1 VIVTVLSPLALVA
14 LAGTALALTARRWR
28 RLVQLMRRARRP
40 ERRRGELRERL
51 RAAVVDVLGQ
61 GRLLRWPYAGV
72 LHAFIFWG
80 FLVLLTAIAQAIVEA
95 LVVGV
100 RLDAVPFVAPALAHL
115 QDVFCVLALTGVA
128 LALVDRLAIRPG
140 RFRGSHRGDAL
151 LILGWIAALLACMEL
166 NYATLIAERSPEALG
181 ADRPFA
187 AALSHLFAGL
197 GSGSDA
203 LVAFHGVFFWAHLTL
218 VFGFLVYL
226 GHSKHLHIVTAPV
239 NVVLRDQGPK
249 GRLRLLDIDA
259 VMSAA
264 DGSDQRFGAG
274 ALEDLSWKDVLD
286 LYTCTECG
294 RCQSHCPAYLTGK
307 VLSPKTLITDLRDV
321 AYEQLRGGYAA
332 TRHSAHHVPGD
343 GAEEEAETVPPEAP
357 GAGGAVM
364 WATGAGGPRALR
376 DLPGSF
382 QPSWLSPEQVSA
394 AVEESGG
401 ERPLIG
407 GAIAEETLWACT
419 MCGACMDQCP
429 VFIEHVPKI
438 AEMRRHL
445 VLDES
450 RMPRSAETALR
461 AIEDVANPYGA
472 SPPTRADWTIGL
484 DVPRIDDKP
493 DAEYLYWVGCA
504 ASFDERARRIAT
516 AMVEILHAARVDFA
530 ILGTEERCTGDP
542 ARRIG
547 NEYLFQERARENIA
561 MLSGHGVRRIVT
573 SCPHC
578 FNTLANEYPDLG
590 GHYQVV
596 HHTEL
601 IDTLIREGRIVLE
614 RPLEETV
621 AYHDS
626 CYLGRWNG
634 IYAAPRA
641 ILERIPGVRLVEMR
655 RSRRE
660 GMCCGAGGGRMWMEE
675 DQPRINHRRVD
686 QAVETGATRVATA
699 CPFCLTM
706 FDEGIAARQ
715 AQDRVAVDDI
725 AVYVARSMRR
735 AGGGTTATLPATSG

>member
-1 VIVTVLSPLALVA
+1 MIVPIISPIALVV
-14 LAGTALALTARRWR
+14 LAVATLVLTARRWR
-28 RLVQLMRRARRP
+28 RLLQLMRQSRRP
-40 ERRRGELRERL
+40 DRRGGDLRGRV
-51 RAAVVDVLGQ
+51 RAALVDVLGQ
-61 GRLLRWPYAGV
+61 GRLLRWPYAGM
-72 LHAFIFWG
+72 LHALIFWG

-100 RLDAVPFVAPALAHL
+100 RLDTIPVVAPVLAHL
-115 QDVFCVLALTGVA
+115 QDIFCVLALTGVL
-128 LALVDRLAIRPG
+128 LAVFNRLAVKPG

-181 ADRPFA
+181 ADRPLA
-187 AALSHLFAGL
+187 AALSHLFTPLGSASAGL
-197 GSGSDA
+197 VT
-203 LVAFHGVFFWAHLTL
+203 LHGLFFWAHLVL

-226 GHSKHLHIVTAPV
+226 GYSKHLHIVTAPI
-239 NVVLRDQGPK
+239 NVVLREQGPR
-249 GRLRLLDIDA
+249 GRLRTVDIEA
-259 VMSAA
+259 VMSAP
-264 DGSDQRFGAG
+264 DERDQHFGARSF
-274 ALEDLSWKDVLD
+274 EDFSWKDVLD

-307 VLSPKTLITDLRDV
+307 PLSPKTLITDLRGV
-321 AYEQLRGGYAA
+321 ADEQLGGGYAGS
-332 TRHSAHHVPGD
+332 RHSAHVDVSCGSGSAAPV
-343 GAEEEAETVPPEAP
+343 AEP
-357 GAGGAVM
+357 VM
-364 WATGAGGPRALR
+364 WVTGGGPGSVGA
-376 DLPGSF
+376 LPGGF
-382 QPSWLSPEQVSA
+382 QPSWLSPDRVSA
-394 AVEESGG
+394 AVERAGGG

-450 RMPRSAETALR
+450 RMPHEAETALR
-461 AIEDVANPYGA
+461 AIENVANPYGI
-472 SPPTRADWTIGL
+472 SHQRRTDWAIGL
-484 DVPRIDDKP
+484 DVPTLADRP
-493 DAEYLYWVGCA
+493 DAEYVYWVGCA
-504 ASFDERARRIAT
+504 VAFDERSRSIAT
-516 AMVEILHAARVDFA
+516 SLVAILRTAQVDFA
-530 ILGTEERCTGDP
+530 VLGSEERCTGDP

-547 NEYLFQERARENIA
+547 NEYLFQERARQNIEI
-561 MLSGHGVRRIVT
+561 LNGHRVRKIVT

-590 GHYQVV
+590 GHYQVI

-601 IDTLIREGRIVLE
+601 IDGLIKAGRIVLE
-614 RPLEETV
+614 RPLDETV
-621 AYHDS
+621 TYHDS

-634 IYAAPRA
+634 VYAPPRD
-641 ILERIPGVRLVEMR
+641 ILERIPGVRVVEMG

-675 DQPRINHRRVD
+675 GAPRVNHRRLD
-686 QAVETGATRVATA
+686 QALETAATRVATA
-699 CPFCLTM
+699 CPFCLAM
-706 FDEGIAARQ
+706 FDEGIAAQ
-715 AQDRVAVDDI
+715 GAQDRVAVDDV

-735 AGGGTTATLPATSG
+735 AGEGGASSAAPGTSG

>member
-1 VIVTVLSPLALVA
+1 MIVPIISPIALVV
-14 LAGTALALTARRWR
+14 LAVATLVLTARRWR
-28 RLVQLMRRARRP
+28 RLLQLMRQSRRP
-40 ERRRGELRERL
+40 DRRGGDLRGRV
-51 RAAVVDVLGQ
+51 RAALVDVLGQ
-61 GRLLRWPYAGV
+61 GRLLRWPYAGM
-72 LHAFIFWG
+72 LHALIFWG

-100 RLDAVPFVAPALAHL
+100 RLDTIPVVAPVLAHL
-115 QDVFCVLALTGVA
+115 QDIFCVLALTGVL
-128 LALVDRLAIRPG
+128 LAVFNRLAVKPG

-181 ADRPFA
+181 ADRPLA
-187 AALSHLFAGL
+187 AALSHLFTPLGSASAGL
-197 GSGSDA
+197 VT
-203 LVAFHGVFFWAHLTL
+203 LHGLFFWAHLVL

-226 GHSKHLHIVTAPV
+226 GYSKHLHIVTAPI
-239 NVVLRDQGPK
+239 NVVLREQGPR
-249 GRLRLLDIDA
+249 GRLRTVDIEA
-259 VMSAA
+259 VMSAP
-264 DGSDQRFGAG
+264 DERDQHFGARSF
-274 ALEDLSWKDVLD
+274 EDFSWKDVLD

-307 VLSPKTLITDLRDV
+307 PLSPKTLITDLRGV
-321 AYEQLRGGYAA
+321 ADEQLGGGYAGS
-332 TRHSAHHVPGD
+332 RHSAHVDVSPGS
-343 GAEEEAETVPPEAP
+343 GSAAPVAEP
-357 GAGGAVM
+357 VM
-364 WATGAGGPRALR
+364 WVTGGGPGSVGA
-376 DLPGSF
+376 LPGGF
-382 QPSWLSPEQVSA
+382 QPSWLSPDRVSA
-394 AVEESGG
+394 AVERAGGG

-450 RMPRSAETALR
+450 RMPHEAETALR
-461 AIEDVANPYGA
+461 AIENVANPYGI
-472 SPPTRADWTIGL
+472 SHQRRTDWAIGL
-484 DVPRIDDKP
+484 DVPTLADRP
-493 DAEYLYWVGCA
+493 DAEYVYWVGCA
-504 ASFDERARRIAT
+504 VAFDERSRSIAT
-516 AMVEILHAARVDFA
+516 SLVAILRTAQVDFA
-530 ILGTEERCTGDP
+530 VLGSEERCTGDP

-547 NEYLFQERARENIA
+547 NEYLFQERARQNIEI
-561 MLSGHGVRRIVT
+561 LNGHRVRKIVT

-590 GHYQVV
+590 GHYQVI

-601 IDTLIREGRIVLE
+601 IDGLIKAGRIVLE
-614 RPLEETV
+614 RPLDETV
-621 AYHDS
+621 TYHDS

-634 IYAAPRA
+634 VYAPPRD
-641 ILERIPGVRLVEMR
+641 ILERIPGVRVVEMG

-675 DQPRINHRRVD
+675 GAPRVNHRRLD
-686 QAVETGATRVATA
+686 QALETAATRVATA
-699 CPFCLTM
+699 CPFCLAM
-706 FDEGIAARQ
+706 FDEGIAAQ
-715 AQDRVAVDDI
+715 GAQDRVAVDDV

-735 AGGGTTATLPATSG
+735 VGEGGASGAAPGTSG

>member
-1 VIVTVLSPLALVA
+1 MIVPIISPIALVV
-14 LAGTALALTARRWR
+14 LAVATLVLTARRWR
-28 RLVQLMRRARRP
+28 RLLQLMRQSRRP
-40 ERRRGELRERL
+40 DRRGGDLRGRV
-51 RAAVVDVLGQ
+51 RAALVDVLGQ
-61 GRLLRWPYAGV
+61 GRLLRWPYAGM
-72 LHAFIFWG
+72 LHALIFWG

-100 RLDAVPFVAPALAHL
+100 RLDTIPVVAPVLAHL
-115 QDVFCVLALTGVA
+115 QDIFCVLALTGVL
-128 LALVDRLAIRPG
+128 LAVFNRLAVKPG

-181 ADRPFA
+181 ADRPLA
-187 AALSHLFAGL
+187 AALSHLFTPLGSASAGL
-197 GSGSDA
+197 VT
-203 LVAFHGVFFWAHLTL
+203 LHGLFFWAHLVL

-226 GHSKHLHIVTAPV
+226 GYSKHLHIVTAPI
-239 NVVLRDQGPK
+239 NVVLREQGPR
-249 GRLRLLDIDA
+249 GRLCTVDIEA
-259 VMSAA
+259 VMSAP
-264 DGSDQRFGAG
+264 DERDQHFGARSF
-274 ALEDLSWKDVLD
+274 EDFSWKDVLD

-307 VLSPKTLITDLRDV
+307 PLSPKTLITDLRGV
-321 AYEQLRGGYAA
+321 ADEQLGGGYAGS
-332 TRHSAHHVPGD
+332 RHSAHVDVSCGSGSAAPV
-343 GAEEEAETVPPEAP
+343 AEP
-357 GAGGAVM
+357 VM
-364 WATGAGGPRALR
+364 WVTGGGPGSVGA
-376 DLPGSF
+376 LPGGF
-382 QPSWLSPEQVSA
+382 QPSWLSPDRVSA
-394 AVEESGG
+394 AVERAGGG

-450 RMPRSAETALR
+450 RMPHEAETALR
-461 AIEDVANPYGA
+461 AIENVANPYGI
-472 SPPTRADWTIGL
+472 SHQRRTDWAIGL
-484 DVPRIDDKP
+484 DVPTLADRP
-493 DAEYLYWVGCA
+493 DAEYVYWVGCA
-504 ASFDERARRIAT
+504 VAFDERSRSIAT
-516 AMVEILHAARVDFA
+516 SLVAILRTAQVDFA
-530 ILGTEERCTGDP
+530 VLGSEERCTGDP

-547 NEYLFQERARENIA
+547 NEYLFQERARQNIEI
-561 MLSGHGVRRIVT
+561 LNGHRVRKIVT

-590 GHYQVV
+590 GHYQVI

-601 IDTLIREGRIVLE
+601 IDGLIKAGRIVLE
-614 RPLEETV
+614 RPLDETV
-621 AYHDS
+621 TYHDS

-634 IYAAPRA
+634 VYAPPRD
-641 ILERIPGVRLVEMR
+641 ILERIPGVRVVEMG

-675 DQPRINHRRVD
+675 GAPRVNHRRLD
-686 QAVETGATRVATA
+686 QALETAATRVATA
-699 CPFCLTM
+699 CPFCLAM
-706 FDEGIAARQ
+706 FDEGIAAQ
-715 AQDRVAVDDI
+715 GAQDRVAVDDV

-735 AGGGTTATLPATSG
+735 VGEGGASGAAPGTSG

>member
-1 VIVTVLSPLALVA
+1 MIVPIISPIA
-14 LAGTALALTARRWR
+14 LAALAAATLLLTARRWR
-28 RLVQLMRRARRP
+28 RLVQLMRQSRRP
-40 ERRRGELRERL
+40 DRRGGDLRGRL
-51 RAAVVDVLGQ
+51 RAALVDVLGQ

-72 LHAFIFWG
+72 LHALIFWG

-100 RLDAVPFVAPALAHL
+100 RLDTIPVVAPVLAHL
-115 QDVFCVLALTGVA
+115 QDIFCVLALTGVL
-128 LALVDRLAIRPG
+128 LAVFNRLVVKPG

-181 ADRPFA
+181 ADRPLA
-187 AALSHLFAGL
+187 AALSHLFTPL
-197 GSGSDA
+197 GSGSA
-203 LVAFHGVFFWAHLTL
+203 GLVALHGVFFWGHLVL

-226 GHSKHLHIVTAPV
+226 GYSKHLHIVTAPI
-239 NVVLRDQGPK
+239 NVVLREQGPR
-249 GRLRLLDIDA
+249 GRLRTVDIEA
-259 VMSAA
+259 VMAA
-264 DGSDQRFGAG
+264 PDERDQHFGAG

-286 LYTCTECG
+286 LFTCTECG

-307 VLSPKTLITDLRDV
+307 PLSPKTLITDLRGV
-321 AYEQLRGGYAA
+321 ADEQLGGGYAGS
-332 TRHSAHHVPGD
+332 RHSAHVDVSPGS
-343 GAEEEAETVPPEAP
+343 GSAAPVAEP
-357 GAGGAVM
+357 VM
-364 WATGAGGPRALR
+364 WVTGGGPGSVGA
-376 DLPGSF
+376 LPGGF
-382 QPSWLSPEQVSA
+382 QPSWLSPDRVSA
-394 AVEESGG
+394 AVERAGGG

-450 RMPRSAETALR
+450 RMPHEAETALR
-461 AIEDVANPYGA
+461 AIENVANPYGI
-472 SPPTRADWTIGL
+472 SHQRRTDWAIGL
-484 DVPRIDDKP
+484 DVPTLADRP
-493 DAEYLYWVGCA
+493 DAEYVYWVGCA
-504 ASFDERARRIAT
+504 VAFDERSRSIAT
-516 AMVEILHAARVDFA
+516 SLVAILRTAQVDFA
-530 ILGTEERCTGDP
+530 VLGSEERCTGDP

-547 NEYLFQERARENIA
+547 NEYLFQERARQNIEI
-561 MLSGHGVRRIVT
+561 LNGHRVRKIVT

-590 GHYQVV
+590 GHYQVI

-601 IDTLIREGRIVLE
+601 IDGLIKAGRIVLE
-614 RPLEETV
+614 RPLDETV
-621 AYHDS
+621 TYHDS

-634 IYAAPRA
+634 VYSPPRD
-641 ILERIPGVRLVEMR
+641 ILERIPGVRVVEMG

-675 DQPRINHRRVD
+675 GAPRVNHRRLD
-686 QAVETGATRVATA
+686 QALETAATRVATA
-699 CPFCLTM
+699 CPFCLAM
-706 FDEGIAARQ
+706 FDEGIAAQ
-715 AQDRVAVDDI
+715 GAQDRVAVDDV

-735 AGGGTTATLPATSG
+735 AGEGGASSAAPGTSG

>member
-1 VIVTVLSPLALVA
+1 MIVPIISPIALVV
-14 LAGTALALTARRWR
+14 LAVATLVLTARRWR
-28 RLVQLMRRARRP
+28 RLLQLMRQSRRP
-40 ERRRGELRERL
+40 DRRGGDLRGRV
-51 RAAVVDVLGQ
+51 RAALVDVLGQ
-61 GRLLRWPYAGV
+61 GRLLRWPYAGM
-72 LHAFIFWG
+72 LHALIFWG

-100 RLDAVPFVAPALAHL
+100 RLDTIPVVAPVLAHL
-115 QDVFCVLALTGVA
+115 QDIFCVLALTGVL
-128 LALVDRLAIRPG
+128 LAVFNRLAVKPG

-181 ADRPFA
+181 ADRPLA
-187 AALSHLFAGL
+187 AALSHLFTPLGSASAGL
-197 GSGSDA
+197 VT
-203 LVAFHGVFFWAHLTL
+203 LHGLFFWAHLVL

-226 GHSKHLHIVTAPV
+226 GYSKHLHIVTAPI
-239 NVVLRDQGPK
+239 NVVLREQGPR
-249 GRLRLLDIDA
+249 GRLCTVDIEA
-259 VMSAA
+259 VMSAP
-264 DGSDQRFGAG
+264 DERDQHFGARSF
-274 ALEDLSWKDVLD
+274 EDLSWKDVLD

-307 VLSPKTLITDLRDV
+307 PLSPKTLITDLRGV
-321 AYEQLRGGYAA
+321 ADEQLGGGYAGS
-332 TRHSAHHVPGD
+332 RHSAHVDVSPGS
-343 GAEEEAETVPPEAP
+343 GSAAPVAEP
-357 GAGGAVM
+357 VM
-364 WATGAGGPRALR
+364 WVTGGGPGSVGA
-376 DLPGSF
+376 LPGGF
-382 QPSWLSPEQVSA
+382 QPSWLSPDRVSA
-394 AVEESGG
+394 AVERAGGG

-450 RMPRSAETALR
+450 RMPHEAETALR
-461 AIEDVANPYGA
+461 AIENVANPYGI
-472 SPPTRADWTIGL
+472 SHQRRTDWAIGL
-484 DVPRIDDKP
+484 DVPTLADRP
-493 DAEYLYWVGCA
+493 DAEYVYWVGCA
-504 ASFDERARRIAT
+504 VAFDERSRSIAT
-516 AMVEILHAARVDFA
+516 SLVAILRTAQVDFA
-530 ILGTEERCTGDP
+530 VLGSEERCTGDP

-547 NEYLFQERARENIA
+547 NEYLFQERARQNIEI
-561 MLSGHGVRRIVT
+561 LNGHRVRKIVT

-590 GHYQVV
+590 GHYQVI

-601 IDTLIREGRIVLE
+601 IDGLIKAGRIVLE
-614 RPLEETV
+614 RPLDETV
-621 AYHDS
+621 TYHDS

-634 IYAAPRA
+634 VYSPPRD
-641 ILERIPGVRLVEMR
+641 ILERIPGVRVVEMG

-675 DQPRINHRRVD
+675 GAPRVNHRRLD
-686 QAVETGATRVATA
+686 QALETAATRVATA
-699 CPFCLTM
+699 CPFCLAM
-706 FDEGIAARQ
+706 FDEGIAAQ
-715 AQDRVAVDDI
+715 GAQDRVAVDDV

-735 AGGGTTATLPATSG
+735 AGEGGASSAAPGTSG

>member
-1 VIVTVLSPLALVA
+1 MIVPIISPIALVV
-14 LAGTALALTARRWR
+14 LAAATLVLTARRWR
-28 RLVQLMRRARRP
+28 RLLQLMRQSRRP
-40 ERRRGELRERL
+40 DRRGGDLRGRV
-51 RAAVVDVLGQ
+51 RAALVDVLGQ
-61 GRLLRWPYAGV
+61 GRLLRWPYAGM
-72 LHAFIFWG
+72 LHALIFWG

-100 RLDAVPFVAPALAHL
+100 RLDTIPVVAPVLAHL
-115 QDVFCVLALTGVA
+115 QDIFCVLALTGVL
-128 LALVDRLAIRPG
+128 LAVFNRLAVKPG

-181 ADRPFA
+181 ADRPLA
-187 AALSHLFAGL
+187 AALSHLFTPLGSASAGL
-197 GSGSDA
+197 VT
-203 LVAFHGVFFWAHLTL
+203 LHGLFFWAHLVL

-226 GHSKHLHIVTAPV
+226 GYSKHLHIVTAPI
-239 NVVLRDQGPK
+239 NVVLREQGPR
-249 GRLRLLDIDA
+249 GRLCTVDIEA
-259 VMSAA
+259 VMSAP
-264 DGSDQRFGAG
+264 DERDQHFGARSF
-274 ALEDLSWKDVLD
+274 EDFSWKDVLD

-307 VLSPKTLITDLRDV
+307 PLSPKTLITDLRGV
-321 AYEQLRGGYAA
+321 ADEQLGGGYAGS
-332 TRHSAHHVPGD
+332 RHSAHVDVSCGSGSAAPV
-343 GAEEEAETVPPEAP
+343 AEP
-357 GAGGAVM
+357 VM
-364 WATGAGGPRALR
+364 WVTGGGPGSVGA
-376 DLPGSF
+376 LPGGF
-382 QPSWLSPEQVSA
+382 QPSWLSPDRVSA
-394 AVEESGG
+394 AVERAGGG

-450 RMPRSAETALR
+450 RMPHEAETALR
-461 AIEDVANPYGA
+461 AIENVANPYGI
-472 SPPTRADWTIGL
+472 SHQRRTDWAIGL
-484 DVPRIDDKP
+484 DVPTLADRP
-493 DAEYLYWVGCA
+493 DAEYVYWVGCA
-504 ASFDERARRIAT
+504 VAFDERSRSIAT
-516 AMVEILHAARVDFA
+516 SLVAILRTAQVDFA
-530 ILGTEERCTGDP
+530 VLGSEERCTGDP

-547 NEYLFQERARENIA
+547 NEYLFQERARQNIEI
-561 MLSGHGVRRIVT
+561 LNGHRVRKIVT

-590 GHYQVV
+590 GHYQVI

-601 IDTLIREGRIVLE
+601 IDGLIKAGRIVLE
-614 RPLEETV
+614 RPLDETV
-621 AYHDS
+621 TYHDS

-634 IYAAPRA
+634 VYAPPRD
-641 ILERIPGVRLVEMR
+641 ILERIPGVRVVEMG

-675 DQPRINHRRVD
+675 GAPRVNHRRLD
-686 QAVETGATRVATA
+686 QALETAATRVATA
-699 CPFCLTM
+699 CPFCLAM
-706 FDEGIAARQ
+706 FDEGIAAQ
-715 AQDRVAVDDI
+715 GAQDRVAVDDV

-735 AGGGTTATLPATSG
+735 VGEGGASGAAPGTSG